1 MKLCSIVPL
10 PHPYPGLLT
19 ESKMCCFLLV
29 SSLLHSFKILSV
41 VDLQLCTFQVY
52 SAEIR
57 LHTQICCCSVAKLC
71 LTVCDPIDCS
81 MPGFPVV
88 HCLLEFA
95 QIYVH

>member
-81 MPGFPVV
+81 MPGFPVL
-88 HCLLEFA
+88 HYLPEFA
-95 QIYVH
+95 QTHVH